1 MKVLFHIDQ
10 SENWDLTLNNV
21 SNMLAYGKENSAAFE
36 IAIVANGSAVS
47 QLRETAEEASDIRA
61 RLLHMSESVRVCA
74 CKNSLKNLR
83 IPLNSLPSFVFPVPS
98 GVVEIAIR
106 QRQGYAYIKP

>member
-21 SNMLAYGKENSAAFE
+21 SNMLAYGKENSTAFE

-47 QLRETAEEASDIRA
+47 QLRQTETSDICA
-61 RLLHMSESVRVCA
+61 RLLGMTESVRVCA

-83 IPLNSLPSFVFPVPS
+83 IPLESLPPFVFPVPS
-98 GVVEIAIR
+98 GVVEIAVR